1 MEKCCVGQI
10 VENSVNTAIIL
21 SLPFLL
27 SGRSSPWPTL
37 SYEGWKRVGKG
48 TQRDKGLACRPLLLH
63 GDVRVLN
70 GRKGNYAQKL
80 QKLQPCARDSPR
92 LSAGRK
98 DVPPFGEREPPL
110 PKRLASQDWGQPHH
124 LFTRVLSGIWESM
137 NTEQHPFLAV
147 PEGMAAKV
155 GNR

>member
-37 SYEGWKRVGKG
+37 SYEGWKRAGKG

-80 QKLQPCARDSPR
+80 QKLQPFVPGTLQDFLQGGRTSLPSESESHRYRRDLPLKTGGSR
-92 LSAGRK
+92 TTCSHECRA
-98 DVPPFGEREPPL
+98 VFG
-110 PKRLASQDWGQPHH
+110 
-124 LFTRVLSGIWESM
+124 
-137 NTEQHPFLAV
+137 
-147 PEGMAAKV
+147 KV
-155 GNR
+155 